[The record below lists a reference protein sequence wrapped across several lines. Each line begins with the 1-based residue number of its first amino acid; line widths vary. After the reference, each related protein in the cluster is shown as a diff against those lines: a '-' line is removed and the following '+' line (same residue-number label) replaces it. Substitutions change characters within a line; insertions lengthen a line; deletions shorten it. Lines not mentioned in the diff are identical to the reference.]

1 MPWKLHRK
9 TGCSNETS
17 RILDKPPVELIGHR
31 QWRTLTHNPF
41 GLLVLKAMWGDRFKL
56 GEAVSHVLVDDLLPY
71 KQRKLL
77 ARLLKSR

>member
-1 MPWKLHRK
+1 
-9 TGCSNETS
+9 
-17 RILDKPPVELIGHR
+17 LDKPPVELIGHR

-71 KQRKLL
+71 K
-77 ARLLKSR
+77 